1 MATASAAR
9 FPRPVSGDVPALR
22 WTYRRDGDVLYAEM
36 TLTSDLTAYEVRLSP
51 PRLFAGPGS
60 ELFDDAIAAFQRQ
73 AVVERLLFDEGW
85 RLEGFERNP
94 T

>member
-9 FPRPVSGDVPALR
+9 FPRPVSGDVPVLR
-22 WTYRRDGDVLYAEM
+22 WTYRRDGDTLWAEM
-36 TLTSDLTAYEVRLSP
+36 TLTGDLSAYELRLSP
-51 PRLFAGPGS
+51 PRLFAGPDS
-60 ELFDDAIAAFQRQ
+60 ELFDDAICAFQRQ
-73 AVVERLLFDEGW
+73 AIVERLLLEEGW